1 MAQHLLDASSS
12 RQQHGAGVAAFSN
25 FQQGEK
31 FSNAVDLTPRARMPT
46 IRSRFLRAPLWW

>member
-1 MAQHLLDASSS
+1 VAQHLLDASSS